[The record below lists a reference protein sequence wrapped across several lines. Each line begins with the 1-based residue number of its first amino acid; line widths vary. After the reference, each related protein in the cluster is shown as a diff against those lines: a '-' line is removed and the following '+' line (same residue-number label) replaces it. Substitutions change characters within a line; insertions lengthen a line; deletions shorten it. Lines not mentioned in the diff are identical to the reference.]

1 MATFCQAG
9 FAQDLIAPQP
19 ITSPQP
25 PQPTNATGQVI
36 DGWVT
41 VRYSVLAN
49 GTPANVRVA
58 NVMPPSIDPAPT
70 LASFSEW
77 RFTPGTRDGSAID
90 WHNNEIKVTYR
101 SQGGMSPTADAFAA
115 SYAAIS
121 DQMESEDYEAALAAS
136 DQLIASNASRMS
148 ELGLALVQNAFIHR
162 ELGDWYSALGPLQMA
177 TDPQL
182 PMLSGVE
189 LYPALQLRMSVEQ
202 NLSRTQDALESY
214 KRLAR
219 AVGGQDQALAQQ
231 GEAMANAWEQAPLLE
246 VKGRIDDGS
255 WRLDAGRRF
264 FFIDGIDGR
273 ITTIDAECDTRRL
286 SLEFDPSA
294 DYQLPTSFG
303 DCTLFLH
310 GDDGT
315 RFSLIEALP
324 PAEG

>member
-1 MATFCQAG
+1 
-9 FAQDLIAPQP
+9 
-19 ITSPQP
+19 
-25 PQPTNATGQVI
+25 
-36 DGWVT
+36 
-41 VRYSVLAN
+41 
-49 GTPANVRVA
+49 
-58 NVMPPSIDPAPT
+58 
-70 LASFSEW
+70 
-77 RFTPGTRDGSAID
+77 
-90 WHNNEIKVTYR
+90 
-101 SQGGMSPTADAFAA
+101 
-115 SYAAIS
+115 
-121 DQMESEDYEAALAAS
+121 
-136 DQLIASNASRMS
+136 MS

-189 LYPALQLRMSVEQ
+189 LFPALQLRMSVEQ

-286 SLEFDPSA
+286 SREFDPSA